1 MAGNAHYDAG
11 SVAHEDIVGN
21 EHGQHLMRNGVFHL
35 DTVKADACFVLIQL
49 AALKIGL
56 SRGFLLISLYLVPV
70 FDLVLPLVKH
80 RMLGGNDHVSST
92 EQGIG
97 TGGVYGDLAADI
109 GLKRDLGTGGAAD
122 PVALLNLYALDVI
135 NIIQIVDKALSI
147 FGYAQHPLAFFLA
160 DDFAAAAL
168 ADAVNYLFVCKD
180 ALAGGAP
187 VDGHGRLVCKAVL
200 IHLEEYPLRPLII
213 LGVGGIDAAIPVKA
227 VAEHFQLAGKVSDI
241 VFGDYCRMDMVFDCV
256 VFRRQAESVKAYREQ
271 DIVALHALFTGDYIK
286 SGERSGVA
294 DMKAL
299 TRRVRELDQSVE
311 LGTGSIA
318 SNCRIGFCLFPDRL
332 PLLFNCCKIVF
343 HLKFNSLIVLYS
355 CPNAP

>member
-1 MAGNAHYDAG
+1 MAGNAHDDAG
-11 SVAHEDIVGN
+11 SVTHEDIVGDK
-21 EHGQHLMRNGVFHL
+21 HGQHLMSNGVFDL
-35 DTVKADACFVLIQL
+35 NAVKADAGFVLIQL
-49 AALKIGL
+49 AALKVGL
-56 SRGFLLISLYLVPV
+56 SRGFLLISLDLVPV

-80 RMLGGNDHVSST
+80 RMLGGNDHVSGA

-97 TGGVYGDLAADI
+97 SGGVYGDLAADI
-109 GLKRDLGTGGAAD
+109 GLECDLRAGGAAD
-122 PVALLNLYALDVI
+122 PVALLDLYALDVI
-135 NIIQIVDKALSI
+135 DIIQIVDKALGI
-147 FGYAQHPLAFFLA
+147 FGYSQHPLAFFLA
-160 DDFAAAAL
+160 DNFTAAAL
-168 ADAVNYLFVCKD
+168 ADAVNDLFVSKD

-200 IHLEEYPLRPLII
+200 IHLEEYPLRPLIV

-227 VAEHFQLAGKVSDI
+227 VAEHFQLAGEVCDI
-241 VFGDYCRMDMVFDCV
+241 VFGDYCRMDMVFDSI

-271 DIVALHALFTGDYIK
+271 NIVALHALFTGDYIK

-294 DMKAL
+294 DMKPL

-311 LGTGSIA
+311 LGTGSITG
-318 SNCRIGFCLFPDRL
+318 NCRIGLGLFPDRL
-332 PLLFNCCKIVF
+332 PLLFNCCEIVF